1 MFWVTIKRVIK
12 SGWTNFRR
20 NGLVSY
26 ASVLV
31 TTITLSVIAALFL
44 FQASLSSLIVS
55 LQDKVDIS
63 VYFTVDA
70 PEEKILTLKQT
81 LEEIP
86 EVRSVEYVSADEEVL
101 QFRERHADD
110 YLTLQALDEIGDNPF
125 GGSIRIKAKDSI
137 QYEAISLMLEGDS
150 DIARDN
156 AQIIERINYAQNK
169 IVIEKLN
176 RLIGGAREGGLAATI
191 VLALISIVIMFTTVR
206 LTIYMVREEIGVMR
220 LVGASGSYVR
230 GPFLVEGIL
239 YGLFAWIITLILFL
253 PVTYIVTRSVDG
265 LLPINLYQY
274 YVSHIFS
281 LGGIILLV
289 SIVLGAVSSMLAVR
303 KYLNV

>member
-26 ASVLV
+26 AAVLV
-31 TTITLSVIAALFL
+31 TTITLSVITALFL

-70 PEEKILTLKQT
+70 PEEKILLLKQT

-86 EVRSVEYVSADEEVL
+86 EVRSIEYVSADEEVL

-125 GGSIRIKAKDSI
+125 GGSISIKAKDSI
-137 QYEAISLMLEGDS
+137 QYEAISRMLEGDS
-150 DIARDN
+150 DVARDN
-156 AQIIERINYAQNK
+156 AQIIERINFAQNK
-169 IVIEKLN
+169 IVIEKIN
-176 RLIGGAREGGLAATI
+176 RLIVGAREGGLAVTL
-191 VLALISIVIMFTTVR
+191 VLALISIIIMFTTVR

-220 LVGASGSYVR
+220 LVGASGAYVR
-230 GPFLVEGIL
+230 GPFLVEGML
-239 YGLFAWIITLILFL
+239 YGVFAWVITIILFL
-253 PVTYIVTRSVDG
+253 PITYFATRSIDG
-265 LLPINLYQY
+265 LFPINLYQY
-274 YVSHIFS
+274 YVSHLLS
-281 LGGIILLV
+281 VGGMILLI
-289 SIVLGAVSSMLAVR
+289 SLVLGAVSSMLAVR